1 MALLKVYPGGP
12 VEKSVQGDQC
22 GCRKTG
28 SPGKERVVH
37 SLLLL
42 QACRN
47 AS

>member
-1 MALLKVYPGGP
+1 MALLKFTLVALWRR
-12 VEKSVQGDQC
+12 VCRETSVGA
-22 GCRKTG
+22 GRWP
-28 SPGKERVVH
+28 PGKERVVH